1 MGKIKVELKRD
12 NGTGR
17 RSYTANNVLAALMEH
32 DIGYLFILHSDG
44 EETIQS
50 MDEISNLVVSGIA
63 IQHA

>member
-1 MGKIKVELKRD
+1 MGKIRVELKRD

-17 RSYTANNVLAALMEH
+17 RSYTANNVIAALMEH
-32 DIGYLFILHSDG
+32 DIGYLFMLHSDG

-50 MDEISNLVVSGIA
+50 MDEISNLITSDIE

>member
-32 DIGYLFILHSDG
+32 DIGYLLILHSDG

-50 MDEISNLVVSGIA
+50 MDEISNLVVSGIE

>member
-1 MGKIKVELKRD
+1 MGKIKIELKRD
-12 NGTGR
+12 NGVGR
-17 RSYTANNVLAALMEH
+17 KSYTASNVLAALMEH

-50 MDEISNLVVSGIA
+50 MDEISSIMTSDIE

>member
-50 MDEISNLVVSGIA
+50 MDEISNLITSDIE

>member
-17 RSYTANNVLAALMEH
+17 RSYTASNVIATLMEH
-32 DIGYLFILHSDG
+32 DIGYLFMLHSDG
-44 EETIQS
+44 EETMQS
-50 MDEISNLVVSGIA
+50 MDEVSNLVTSGIE

>member
-1 MGKIKVELKRD
+1 MGEIKVELKRD

-50 MDEISNLVVSGIA
+50 MDEISNLITSDIE

>member
-1 MGKIKVELKRD
+1 MGKIEIALKKEKAP
-12 NGTGR
+12 GR
-17 RSYTANNVLAALMEH
+17 SDYTVHNVLAALMEH

-50 MDEISNLVVSGIA
+50 MDEISNLVVRGIE

>member
-1 MGKIKVELKRD
+1 MGTIKVELKRD

-17 RSYTANNVLAALMEH
+17 RSYTASNVLAALMEH

-44 EETIQS
+44 EETLQS
-50 MDEISNLVVSGIA
+50 MDEISNLVVSGIE

>member
-1 MGKIKVELKRD
+1 MGKIKVELKRGND
-12 NGTGR
+12 SGR
-17 RSYTANNVLAALMEH
+17 SVYTASNVIAALMEH

-50 MDEISNLVVSGIA
+50 MDEISNLMTIGIE

>member
-1 MGKIKVELKRD
+1 MGEIRVELKREND
-12 NGTGR
+12 FGR
-17 RSYTANNVLAALMEH
+17 RSYTACNVIAALMEH

-50 MDEISNLVVSGIA
+50 MDEISILVASGID

>member
-50 MDEISNLVVSGIA
+50 MDEISNLVTNGIE
-63 IQHA
+63 IQHT

>member
-1 MGKIKVELKRD
+1 MGEIRVELKRD
-12 NGTGR
+12 NVTGR

-50 MDEISNLVVSGIA
+50 MDEISNLITSDIE

>member
-12 NGTGR
+12 IGTGR

-50 MDEISNLVVSGIA
+50 MDEISNLVVSGIE

>member
-1 MGKIKVELKRD
+1 MGTIKVELKRD

-44 EETIQS
+44 EETLQS
-50 MDEISNLVVSGIA
+50 MDEISNLVVSGIE

>member
-12 NGTGR
+12 TGTGR

-50 MDEISNLVVSGIA
+50 MDEISNLVVSGIE

>member
-1 MGKIKVELKRD
+1 MGTIKVELKRD

-32 DIGYLFILHSDG
+32 DIGYLFMLHSDG

-50 MDEISNLVVSGIA
+50 MDEISNLITSDIE

>member
-1 MGKIKVELKRD
+1 MGEIKVELKRD

-17 RSYTANNVLAALMEH
+17 RSYTANNVIAALMEH
-32 DIGYLFILHSDG
+32 DIGYLFMLHSDG

-50 MDEISNLVVSGIA
+50 MDEISNLITSDIE

>member
-17 RSYTANNVLAALMEH
+17 RSYTANNVIAALMEH
-32 DIGYLFILHSDG
+32 DIGYLFMLHSDG

-50 MDEISNLVVSGIA
+50 MDEISNLITSDIE

>member
-32 DIGYLFILHSDG
+32 DIGYLFMLHSDG

-50 MDEISNLVVSGIA
+50 MDEISNLITSDIE

>member
-1 MGKIKVELKRD
+1 MGTIKVELKRD

-32 DIGYLFILHSDG
+32 DIGYLFMLHSDG

-50 MDEISNLVVSGIA
+50 MDEISSLITSDIE

>member
-1 MGKIKVELKRD
+1 MGKIEVALKKDKAPGRSDYKV
-12 NGTGR
+12 
-17 RSYTANNVLAALMEH
+17 YNVLAALMEH

-50 MDEISNLVVSGIA
+50 MDEISNLVVSGIE

>member
-32 DIGYLFILHSDG
+32 DIGYLFMLHSDG

-50 MDEISNLVVSGIA
+50 MDEISNLVVSGIE

>member
-1 MGKIKVELKRD
+1 MGEIRVELKRD
-12 NGTGR
+12 NGSGR

-50 MDEISNLVVSGIA
+50 MDEISNLVVRGIE

>member
-17 RSYTANNVLAALMEH
+17 RSYAANNVLAALMEH

-50 MDEISNLVVSGIA
+50 MDEISNLVVSGIE